1 MGWRTLGEEARGDL
15 HLLGYAPRVRTIEAE
30 EEGTQATKSQGFCKR
45 PGGLEKGGLTVK
57 LGEVGCTDGVGL
69 YWGDEMRVGLI
80 GQVRRVWAPR
90 GVKVEQ
96 LVECKR
102 EWAYL
107 NLVVNGLTGAVRWDW
122 TENMKGVSIAPVV
135 QRWGQDGVSVIVWD
149 RARGHRGPAYE
160 SVEVR
165 LIEQPP
171 YSPELNPAERVFQ
184 YLRSK
189 VEGLVYGTIAAKKA
203 AIEAEMT
210 KLAADPDRVRSL
222 AGWDWICQSVTDLS
236 SSNTVFQ

>member
-1 MGWRTLGEEARGDL
+1 M
-15 HLLGYAPRVRTIEAE
+15 
-30 EEGTQATKSQGFCKR
+30 
-45 PGGLEKGGLTVK
+45 EKGGLTAE
-57 LGEVGCTDGVGL
+57 LDEVGCTDSDGL

-96 LVECKR
+96 FVEYKR

-107 NLVVNGLTGAVRWDW
+107 NLAVNGLTGEVRWDW

-135 QRWGQDGVSVIVWD
+135 QRWEQDGVSVIVWD
-149 RARGHRGPAYE
+149 RAPGHRGPAYE
-160 SVEVR
+160 NVKVQ
-165 LIEQPP
+165 LIEQPA

-189 VEGLVYGTIAAKKA
+189 VEGVVYGTIAAKKD
-203 AIEAEMT
+203 AIEAEMA
-210 KLAADPDRVRSL
+210 KLAADPDMVRSL
-222 AGWDWICQSVTDLS
+222 AGWDWICQSVTGLS